1 MNYGA
6 EPADQV
12 VRYSLEGTEVAL
24 RLSGRAAVT
33 FAKFVAAVLQDQK
46 KTHGKTRLVR
56 LLREGKPLKFF
67 SVEKERMR
75 EFAHE
80 AKMHGLLF
88 VPMRDKTDPDHI
100 EIAILADDASK
111 VNRIFDRLQLDVVD
125 TGIAEAVGEVA
136 QDPRLLEPV
145 REAMHS
151 VFLFHA
157 IPAGLDMAIV
167 NAGQLDVYDTIDPEL
182 RDAIEDV
189 VLNRTA
195 DSQAA
200 TERLL
205 GLAESHRGSG
215 QAAEEKAEE
224 WRSLPVRE
232 RIVHA
237 LVKGIDLYIVDDTE
251 EARQEIATQGG
262 RPIEV
267 IEGPLMGGMNTVGDL
282 FGSGKMFLPQVV
294 KSARVRKK
302 PRPRAGSSWRPSRA
316 TSTISARTSSASCSS
331 ATAMR

>member
-24 RLSGRAAVT
+24 RLSGSAAIT
-33 FAKFVAAVLQDQK
+33 FAKFVAAVLKDQK

-125 TGIAEAVGEVA
+125 TGSYCLHKKHQNQCVIPKDTVEWHSYNS
-136 QDPRLLEPV
+136 DIRLFQGHRCFYIL
-145 REAMHS
+145 
-151 VFLFHA
+151 
-157 IPAGLDMAIV
+157 
-167 NAGQLDVYDTIDPEL
+167 GQE
-182 RDAIEDV
+182 EM
-189 VLNRTA
+189 LNR
-195 DSQAA
+195 
-200 TERLL
+200 R
-205 GLAESHRGSG
+205 RM
-215 QAAEEKAEE
+215 K
-224 WRSLPVRE
+224 
-232 RIVHA
+232 
-237 LVKGIDLYIVDDTE
+237 
-251 EARQEIATQGG
+251 
-262 RPIEV
+262 
-267 IEGPLMGGMNTVGDL
+267 
-282 FGSGKMFLPQVV
+282 
-294 KSARVRKK
+294 
-302 PRPRAGSSWRPSRA
+302 
-316 TSTISARTSSASCSS
+316 
-331 ATAMR
+331 

>member
-24 RLSGRAAVT
+24 RLSGSAAIT
-33 FAKFVAAVLQDQK
+33 FAKFVAAVMQDQK

-125 TGIAEAVGEVA
+125 AGMAEAVDEVA
-136 QDPRLLEPV
+136 QDMEAVPVETPDTPQKEEEPPVFPSPARRQTEPEPAPPSMPSSNSSEKSPPMWPGFRADWVRAQGRRPSVRLELGEIRAMLAARKEHSPMPRSPIRIHREGPV
-145 REAMHS
+145 R
-151 VFLFHA
+151 
-157 IPAGLDMAIV
+157 G
-167 NAGQLDVYDTIDPEL
+167 
-182 RDAIEDV
+182 
-189 VLNRTA
+189 
-195 DSQAA
+195 
-200 TERLL
+200 
-205 GLAESHRGSG
+205 
-215 QAAEEKAEE
+215 
-224 WRSLPVRE
+224 
-232 RIVHA
+232 
-237 LVKGIDLYIVDDTE
+237 
-251 EARQEIATQGG
+251 
-262 RPIEV
+262 
-267 IEGPLMGGMNTVGDL
+267 
-282 FGSGKMFLPQVV
+282 
-294 KSARVRKK
+294 
-302 PRPRAGSSWRPSRA
+302 
-316 TSTISARTSSASCSS
+316 
-331 ATAMR
+331 

>member
-24 RLSGRAAVT
+24 RLSGSAAIT

-125 TGIAEAVGEVA
+125 TGMAEAVDEVA
-136 QDPRLLEPV
+136 QDMETVPAETTDAPQKEPQKEEAPAFPFPARRQPEPAPPSMPSSNSSEKSPPMWPGFRADRVRAQGRRPSVRLELGEIRAMLAARKEHSPMPRSPIRIRRDGPV
-145 REAMHS
+145 R
-151 VFLFHA
+151 
-157 IPAGLDMAIV
+157 G
-167 NAGQLDVYDTIDPEL
+167 
-182 RDAIEDV
+182 
-189 VLNRTA
+189 
-195 DSQAA
+195 
-200 TERLL
+200 
-205 GLAESHRGSG
+205 
-215 QAAEEKAEE
+215 
-224 WRSLPVRE
+224 
-232 RIVHA
+232 
-237 LVKGIDLYIVDDTE
+237 
-251 EARQEIATQGG
+251 
-262 RPIEV
+262 
-267 IEGPLMGGMNTVGDL
+267 
-282 FGSGKMFLPQVV
+282 
-294 KSARVRKK
+294 
-302 PRPRAGSSWRPSRA
+302 
-316 TSTISARTSSASCSS
+316 
-331 ATAMR
+331 

>member
-24 RLSGRAAVT
+24 RLSGSAAVT

-125 TGIAEAVGEVA
+125 TGMAEAVDEVA
-136 QDPRLLEPV
+136 QDMEAVPAEAPDAPQKEPQKEEASVFPFPARRQTEPEPV
-145 REAMHS
+145 PPSTLSSNSNEKSPPMWPGFRADQVRAQGRRPSVRLELGEIRAILAARKEHS
-151 VFLFHA
+151 
-157 IPAGLDMAIV
+157 PM
-167 NAGQLDVYDTIDPEL
+167 P
-182 RDAIEDV
+182 
-189 VLNRTA
+189 RTPI
-195 DSQAA
+195 
-200 TERLL
+200 RIRRN
-205 GLAESHRGSG
+205 G
-215 QAAEEKAEE
+215 
-224 WRSLPVRE
+224 PVR
-232 RIVHA
+232 
-237 LVKGIDLYIVDDTE
+237 G
-251 EARQEIATQGG
+251 
-262 RPIEV
+262 
-267 IEGPLMGGMNTVGDL
+267 
-282 FGSGKMFLPQVV
+282 
-294 KSARVRKK
+294 
-302 PRPRAGSSWRPSRA
+302 
-316 TSTISARTSSASCSS
+316 
-331 ATAMR
+331 

>member
-136 QDPRLLEPV
+136 QDMEAVPTEAPDTPQKDPRKEEEAPV
-145 REAMHS
+145 
-151 VFLFHA
+151 FPFPA
-157 IPAGLDMAIV
+157 IPKPSMA
-167 NAGQLDVYDTIDPEL
+167 
-182 RDAIEDV
+182 
-189 VLNRTA
+189 
-195 DSQAA
+195 S
-200 TERLL
+200 
-205 GLAESHRGSG
+205 
-215 QAAEEKAEE
+215 
-224 WRSLPVRE
+224 
-232 RIVHA
+232 
-237 LVKGIDLYIVDDTE
+237 
-251 EARQEIATQGG
+251 
-262 RPIEV
+262 
-267 IEGPLMGGMNTVGDL
+267 
-282 FGSGKMFLPQVV
+282 
-294 KSARVRKK
+294 
-302 PRPRAGSSWRPSRA
+302 
-316 TSTISARTSSASCSS
+316 TS
-331 ATAMR
+331 

>member
-24 RLSGRAAVT
+24 RLSGSAAIT

-67 SVEKERMR
+67 SVEKDRMR

-125 TGIAEAVGEVA
+125 TGMAEAVDEVA
-136 QDPRLLEPV
+136 QDMEAVPTEAPDTPQKETQKEEAPPV
-145 REAMHS
+145 
-151 VFLFHA
+151 FPF
-157 IPAGLDMAIV
+157 PARR
-167 NAGQLDVYDTIDPEL
+167 Q
-182 RDAIEDV
+182 
-189 VLNRTA
+189 
-195 DSQAA
+195 
-200 TERLL
+200 TER
-205 GLAESHRGSG
+205 S
-215 QAAEEKAEE
+215 EE
-224 WRSLPVRE
+224 RR
-232 RIVHA
+232 
-237 LVKGIDLYIVDDTE
+237 
-251 EARQEIATQGG
+251 
-262 RPIEV
+262 
-267 IEGPLMGGMNTVGDL
+267 VG
-282 FGSGKMFLPQVV
+282 KE
-294 KSARVRKK
+294 
-302 PRPRAGSSWRPSRA
+302 
-316 TSTISARTSSASCSS
+316 C
-331 ATAMR
+331 

>member
-136 QDPRLLEPV
+136 QDMEAVPTEAPDTPQKDPRKEEEAPVFPFPARHQTEP
-145 REAMHS
+145 EPS
-151 VFLFHA
+151 
-157 IPAGLDMAIV
+157 
-167 NAGQLDVYDTIDPEL
+167 
-182 RDAIEDV
+182 
-189 VLNRTA
+189 
-195 DSQAA
+195 
-200 TERLL
+200 
-205 GLAESHRGSG
+205 
-215 QAAEEKAEE
+215 
-224 WRSLPVRE
+224 
-232 RIVHA
+232 VHA
-237 LVKGIDLYIVDDTE
+237 FLE
-251 EARQEIATQGG
+251 QQREIAAYVARIPR
-262 RPIEV
+262 RPGA
-267 IEGPLMGGMNTVGDL
+267 GPG
-282 FGSGKMFLPQVV
+282 
-294 KSARVRKK
+294 
-302 PRPRAGSSWRPSRA
+302 
-316 TSTISARTSSASCSS
+316 
-331 ATAMR
+331 

>member
-12 VRYSLEGTEVAL
+12 VRYSLEGTEFAL
-24 RLSGRAAVT
+24 RLSGSAAIT

-125 TGIAEAVGEVA
+125 TGMAEAVDEVA
-136 QDPRLLEPV
+136 QDMEAVHAETTDTPQKEPQKKETPVFPSPARRQTEPEPV
-145 REAMHS
+145 PPSTHS
-151 VFLFHA
+151 SNSSEKSPPIWPGFRADQVRAQGRRASVRLELGEIRA
-157 IPAGLDMAIV
+157 ILAASKEHSPMPRTPIR
-167 NAGQLDVYDTIDPEL
+167 IS
-182 RDAIEDV
+182 RD
-189 VLNRTA
+189 
-195 DSQAA
+195 
-200 TERLL
+200 
-205 GLAESHRGSG
+205 G
-215 QAAEEKAEE
+215 
-224 WRSLPVRE
+224 PVR
-232 RIVHA
+232 
-237 LVKGIDLYIVDDTE
+237 G
-251 EARQEIATQGG
+251 
-262 RPIEV
+262 
-267 IEGPLMGGMNTVGDL
+267 
-282 FGSGKMFLPQVV
+282 
-294 KSARVRKK
+294 
-302 PRPRAGSSWRPSRA
+302 
-316 TSTISARTSSASCSS
+316 
-331 ATAMR
+331 

>member
-24 RLSGRAAVT
+24 RISGSAAVT

-125 TGIAEAVGEVA
+125 TGMAEAVDEVA
-136 QDPRLLEPV
+136 QDMEAVPTEAPDTLQKEP
-145 REAMHS
+145 
-151 VFLFHA
+151 
-157 IPAGLDMAIV
+157 
-167 NAGQLDVYDTIDPEL
+167 Q
-182 RDAIEDV
+182 
-189 VLNRTA
+189 
-195 DSQAA
+195 
-200 TERLL
+200 
-205 GLAESHRGSG
+205 
-215 QAAEEKAEE
+215 K
-224 WRSLPVRE
+224 
-232 RIVHA
+232 
-237 LVKGIDLYIVDDTE
+237 E
-251 EARQEIATQGG
+251 EAPFFPFPARRQTEPEPAPPSTYSSNSSEKLPPMWPGFRADQVRAQGRRASVRLELGEIRAILAA
-262 RPIEV
+262 RKEHSPMPRSPIR
-267 IEGPLMGGMNTVGDL
+267 IHRDGPIRG
-282 FGSGKMFLPQVV
+282 
-294 KSARVRKK
+294 
-302 PRPRAGSSWRPSRA
+302 
-316 TSTISARTSSASCSS
+316 
-331 ATAMR
+331 

>member
-24 RLSGRAAVT
+24 RLSGSAAVT
-33 FAKFVAAVLQDQK
+33 FAKFVASVLQDQK

-125 TGIAEAVGEVA
+125 TGMAEAVDEVA
-136 QDPRLLEPV
+136 QDMEAVPAETTDTPQKEPQKEETPVFPSPARRQTEPEPAPPSMPSSNNSEKSPPMWPGFRADQVRAQGRRASVRLELGEIRAILTARKEHSPMPRTPIRIRRDGPV
-145 REAMHS
+145 R
-151 VFLFHA
+151 
-157 IPAGLDMAIV
+157 G
-167 NAGQLDVYDTIDPEL
+167 
-182 RDAIEDV
+182 
-189 VLNRTA
+189 
-195 DSQAA
+195 
-200 TERLL
+200 
-205 GLAESHRGSG
+205 
-215 QAAEEKAEE
+215 
-224 WRSLPVRE
+224 
-232 RIVHA
+232 
-237 LVKGIDLYIVDDTE
+237 
-251 EARQEIATQGG
+251 
-262 RPIEV
+262 
-267 IEGPLMGGMNTVGDL
+267 
-282 FGSGKMFLPQVV
+282 
-294 KSARVRKK
+294 
-302 PRPRAGSSWRPSRA
+302 
-316 TSTISARTSSASCSS
+316 
-331 ATAMR
+331 

>member
-24 RLSGRAAVT
+24 RLSGSAAIT

-67 SVEKERMR
+67 SVKKERMR

-125 TGIAEAVGEVA
+125 AGMAEAVDEVA
-136 QDPRLLEPV
+136 QDM
-145 REAMHS
+145 EAMPTE
-151 VFLFHA
+151 V
-157 IPAGLDMAIV
+157 P
-167 NAGQLDVYDTIDPEL
+167 DTPQKEPQK
-182 RDAIEDV
+182 E
-189 VLNRTA
+189 
-195 DSQAA
+195 
-200 TERLL
+200 
-205 GLAESHRGSG
+205 
-215 QAAEEKAEE
+215 
-224 WRSLPVRE
+224 
-232 RIVHA
+232 
-237 LVKGIDLYIVDDTE
+237 E
-251 EARQEIATQGG
+251 EAPVFPFPARRQTEPEPAPPSMPSSNSSEKSPPMWPGFRADQVRAQG
-262 RPIEV
+262 R
-267 IEGPLMGGMNTVGDL
+267 
-282 FGSGKMFLPQVV
+282 
-294 KSARVRKK
+294 
-302 PRPRAGSSWRPSRA
+302 RPSVRLELGEIRA
-316 TSTISARTSSASCSS
+316 ILAARKEHSHMPRSPI
-331 ATAMR
+331 RIHRDGPIRG

>member
-24 RLSGRAAVT
+24 RLSGSAAVT
-33 FAKFVAAVLQDQK
+33 FAKFVASVLQDQK

-125 TGIAEAVGEVA
+125 TGMAEAVDEVA
-136 QDPRLLEPV
+136 HDMEAVPAEPTDTPQKKPQKEETPVFPSPARRQTEPEPV
-145 REAMHS
+145 PPSMPSSNSSEKSPPMWPGFRADQVRAQGKRPSVRLELGEIRDILAASKEHS
-151 VFLFHA
+151 PMPRTP
-157 IPAGLDMAIV
+157 IRIR
-167 NAGQLDVYDTIDPEL
+167 
-182 RDAIEDV
+182 RD
-189 VLNRTA
+189 
-195 DSQAA
+195 
-200 TERLL
+200 
-205 GLAESHRGSG
+205 G
-215 QAAEEKAEE
+215 
-224 WRSLPVRE
+224 PVR
-232 RIVHA
+232 
-237 LVKGIDLYIVDDTE
+237 G
-251 EARQEIATQGG
+251 
-262 RPIEV
+262 
-267 IEGPLMGGMNTVGDL
+267 
-282 FGSGKMFLPQVV
+282 
-294 KSARVRKK
+294 
-302 PRPRAGSSWRPSRA
+302 
-316 TSTISARTSSASCSS
+316 
-331 ATAMR
+331 

>member
-24 RLSGRAAVT
+24 RLSGSAAVT

-88 VPMRDKTDPDHI
+88 VPMRDKTDPGHI

-125 TGIAEAVGEVA
+125 TGMAEAVDEVA
-136 QDPRLLEPV
+136 QDMEAVPAETTDTPQKEPQKEETPIFPSPARRQTEPEPV
-145 REAMHS
+145 PPSTHS
-151 VFLFHA
+151 SNSSEKSPPIWPGFRADQVRAQGRRASVRLELGEIRA
-157 IPAGLDMAIV
+157 ILAASKEHSPMPRTPIR
-167 NAGQLDVYDTIDPEL
+167 IR
-182 RDAIEDV
+182 RD
-189 VLNRTA
+189 
-195 DSQAA
+195 
-200 TERLL
+200 
-205 GLAESHRGSG
+205 G
-215 QAAEEKAEE
+215 
-224 WRSLPVRE
+224 PVR
-232 RIVHA
+232 
-237 LVKGIDLYIVDDTE
+237 G
-251 EARQEIATQGG
+251 
-262 RPIEV
+262 
-267 IEGPLMGGMNTVGDL
+267 
-282 FGSGKMFLPQVV
+282 
-294 KSARVRKK
+294 
-302 PRPRAGSSWRPSRA
+302 
-316 TSTISARTSSASCSS
+316 
-331 ATAMR
+331 

>member
-24 RLSGRAAVT
+24 RLSGSAAIT

-111 VNRIFDRLQLDVVD
+111 VNRIFDRLQLDAVD
-125 TGIAEAVGEVA
+125 TGMAEAVDEVA
-136 QDPRLLEPV
+136 QDMEAVSTEAPDTLQKEPQKEEAPFFPFPARRQTEPEPARPSMPSSNSNEKSPPMWPEFRADQVRAQGRRPSVRLELGEIRAILAARKEYSPVPRAPIRIHRDGPV
-145 REAMHS
+145 R
-151 VFLFHA
+151 
-157 IPAGLDMAIV
+157 G
-167 NAGQLDVYDTIDPEL
+167 
-182 RDAIEDV
+182 
-189 VLNRTA
+189 
-195 DSQAA
+195 
-200 TERLL
+200 
-205 GLAESHRGSG
+205 
-215 QAAEEKAEE
+215 
-224 WRSLPVRE
+224 
-232 RIVHA
+232 
-237 LVKGIDLYIVDDTE
+237 
-251 EARQEIATQGG
+251 
-262 RPIEV
+262 
-267 IEGPLMGGMNTVGDL
+267 
-282 FGSGKMFLPQVV
+282 
-294 KSARVRKK
+294 
-302 PRPRAGSSWRPSRA
+302 
-316 TSTISARTSSASCSS
+316 
-331 ATAMR
+331 

>member
-24 RLSGRAAVT
+24 RLSGSAAIT

-67 SVEKERMR
+67 SVEKDRMR

-125 TGIAEAVGEVA
+125 TGMAEAVDEVA
-136 QDPRLLEPV
+136 QDMEAVPTEVPGTPQKEPQKE
-145 REAMHS
+145 EAL
-151 VFLFHA
+151 VFPFPARRQTKPDSAPPSMPSSNNNEKSPPMWPGFHA
-157 IPAGLDMAIV
+157 DQVRA
-167 NAGQLDVYDTIDPEL
+167 
-182 RDAIEDV
+182 
-189 VLNRTA
+189 
-195 DSQAA
+195 
-200 TERLL
+200 
-205 GLAESHRGSG
+205 RG
-215 QAAEEKAEE
+215 K
-224 WRSLPVRE
+224 
-232 RIVHA
+232 
-237 LVKGIDLYIVDDTE
+237 
-251 EARQEIATQGG
+251 
-262 RPIEV
+262 
-267 IEGPLMGGMNTVGDL
+267 
-282 FGSGKMFLPQVV
+282 
-294 KSARVRKK
+294 
-302 PRPRAGSSWRPSRA
+302 RPSVRLELGEIRA
-316 TSTISARTSSASCSS
+316 ILAARKEHSPMPRSPI
-331 ATAMR
+331 RIHRDGPIRG

>member
-24 RLSGRAAVT
+24 RLSGSAAIT

-125 TGIAEAVGEVA
+125 TGMAEAVDEVA
-136 QDPRLLEPV
+136 QDMEAVPTEAPDTPQKEPQKEDEPPVFPFPARRQTEPEPAPLSMPSSNSSEKSPPMWPGFRADQVRARGKRPSVRLELGETRAILAARKEHSPMPRSPIRIHRDGPV
-145 REAMHS
+145 R
-151 VFLFHA
+151 
-157 IPAGLDMAIV
+157 G
-167 NAGQLDVYDTIDPEL
+167 
-182 RDAIEDV
+182 
-189 VLNRTA
+189 
-195 DSQAA
+195 
-200 TERLL
+200 
-205 GLAESHRGSG
+205 
-215 QAAEEKAEE
+215 
-224 WRSLPVRE
+224 
-232 RIVHA
+232 
-237 LVKGIDLYIVDDTE
+237 
-251 EARQEIATQGG
+251 
-262 RPIEV
+262 
-267 IEGPLMGGMNTVGDL
+267 
-282 FGSGKMFLPQVV
+282 
-294 KSARVRKK
+294 
-302 PRPRAGSSWRPSRA
+302 
-316 TSTISARTSSASCSS
+316 
-331 ATAMR
+331 